1 MSLRA
6 PVYSL
11 RSRFA
16 AAPRVRLFD
25 VVCAVALST
34 IVSAGCESNS
44 SSSSGSA
51 GSKAAA
57 KAEASAASAADARCQ
72 QLLSSGLDMMRPESL
87 GITAQE
93 QQAVDSLNN
102 WAGDCGKSTAA
113 NDPAPK
119 NGSADAFADLYDLT
133 DIEHVRNCWLAKQL
147 GAGALKSQ
155 SADLDRIVGLFDIS
169 VRTVA
174 LVNSSDPLMPQ
185 TPYDTMVIGRGTAED
200 RAWLFGELLRQAGF
214 DSVIVRPK
222 ASSPPTAGS
231 TASGAI
237 GSGASGAAP
246 RWLVGVLLDKQ
257 VYLFDPTLGWPI
269 PSPDDKGTSATVQ
282 KPATLAQVVADDKLL
297 RKLDISPEKKYPLR
311 ASDLKSVQIEI
322 ITESRYSEPRIKR
335 IESFLAGNRSTTVYA
350 PLADAGGKPGL
361 RSRIESAGGGT
372 WKKEDVGVW
381 EYPDKQTSAV
391 HHLEGDTKTLHEGY
405 WLPFEG
411 PVELEFDMKTMH
423 WKVSTGTTFKD
434 LKGGKAGRKEGGA
447 FPGQGDSADR
457 VEVRHDARKQIKSR
471 IAQLQGDYA
480 TAIRKYLN
488 VQLDELPPAL
498 PLPEDIQEQAR
509 NHLPADKRPKGDGP
523 LAMET
528 PKREFFM
535 NFRAAEDAKFWMAV
549 CQMQQHDFDLAEE
562 TFSSYLRRYGQ
573 GAGTWVVH
581 AAYLRSLC
589 LAESK
594 KFALALVA
602 IAQLAQALQ
611 ENDYRRPS
619 FELLSER
626 WRAAR
631 DASKPP
637 VTGSETPP
645 KEQSAPATVKA
656 EPASAKPAASDKTPE
671 KTPPAVASPQKTPP
685 AAPAASDA
693 KSSAKPKSP

>member
-6 PVYSL
+6 RVYSL

-16 AAPRVRLFD
+16 AAPRVRVFGI
-25 VVCAVALST
+25 VCATALSA
-34 IVSAGCESNS
+34 IASAGCEPNS
-44 SSSSGSA
+44 STSSGSA
-51 GSKAAA
+51 ESKAAA
-57 KAEASAASAADARCQ
+57 KTEASAASAADARCR
-72 QLLSSGLDMMRPESL
+72 QLLSSGLDMIKPENL
-87 GITAQE
+87 GITARE

-102 WAGDCGKSTAA
+102 WASDCGKSTVA
-113 NDPAPK
+113 NDPATK

-147 GAGALKSQ
+147 GADVLKSQ
-155 SADLDRIVGLFDIS
+155 STDLDRIVGLFDLS

-174 LVNSSDPLMPQ
+174 LVNNSDPLFPQ

-214 DSVIVRPK
+214 DCVIVRPK
-222 ASSPPTAGS
+222 VSSPATTQG
-231 TASGAI
+231 
-237 GSGASGAAP
+237 GAAP
-246 RWLVGVLLDKQ
+246 RWLVGALLDKQ

-282 KPATLAQVVADDKLL
+282 KPATLAQAVADDRLL
-297 RKLDISPEKKYPLR
+297 RKLDVSPEKKYPLR

-322 ITESRYSEPRIKR
+322 ITSSRYSEPRIKR

-361 RSRIESAGGGT
+361 RSRIESAGGGA
-372 WKKEDVGVW
+372 WKKEDVSAW
-381 EYPDKQTSAV
+381 EYPEKQTSAA
-391 HHLEGDTKTLHEGY
+391 HHLEGDAKNLHEAY

-411 PVELEFDMKTMH
+411 PVELEFDKKTMH

-434 LKGGKAGRKEGGA
+434 LKGGKTSRKEGGA
-447 FPGQGDSADR
+447 FPGQSDSADR

-498 PLPEDIQEQAR
+498 PLPEDVQEQAR

-549 CQMQQHDFDLAEE
+549 CQMQQHEFDLAED
-562 TFSSYLRRYGQ
+562 TFNSYLRRYGQ
-573 GAGTWVVH
+573 GVGTWVVH

-626 WRAAR
+626 WRTAR

-637 VTGSETPP
+637 VTGSEQPP
-645 KEQSAPATVKA
+645 KETAPPANAKA
-656 EPASAKPAASDKTPE
+656 EPASAKPAASDKTSE
-671 KTPPAVASPQKTPP
+671 KTPAAAGSPPNTSA
-685 AAPAASDA
+685 AAPASPDV
-693 KSSAKPKSP
+693 KSTAKPKSP

>member
-1 MSLRA
+1 MSSRA
-6 PVYSL
+6 GVYSL

-25 VVCAVALST
+25 VACAVALSA
-34 IVSAGCESNS
+34 ILSAGCEPS
-44 SSSSGSA
+44 SSTSSGSA
-51 GSKAAA
+51 ASKANA

-72 QLLSSGLDMMRPESL
+72 QLLSSGLDMMKPENL

-102 WAGDCGKSTAA
+102 WAADCGKSTAV

-119 NGSADAFADLYDLT
+119 NGNAEAFADLYDLT
-133 DIEHVRNCWLAKQL
+133 DIEHVRNCWLVKQL
-147 GAGALKSQ
+147 GAGILKSQ
-155 SADLDRIVGLFDIS
+155 STDLDRIVGLFDLC

-174 LVNSSDPLMPQ
+174 LLNSSDPVLAQ
-185 TPYDTMVIGRGTAED
+185 TPYEAMVVGRGTAED

-222 ASSPPTAGS
+222 GSSPAKSSGAGS
-231 TASGAI
+231 
-237 GSGASGAAP
+237 SGAAP

-269 PSPDDKGTSATVQ
+269 PSPEDKGTSATVQ
-282 KPATLAQVVADDKLL
+282 KPATLAEVAAQDGLL
-297 RKLDISPEKKYPLR
+297 RKLDISADKKYRLR
-311 ASDLKSVQIEI
+311 ASDLKSVQVEI
-322 ITESRYSEPRIKR
+322 ITSNRYSEPRIKR

-350 PLADAGGKPGL
+350 PLADAGGRPGL
-361 RSRIESAGGGT
+361 RSRVESAGGGA
-372 WKKEDVGVW
+372 WKKEDVAVW
-381 EYPDKQTSAV
+381 EYPDKQIADA
-391 HHLEGDTKTLHEGY
+391 HHLEGDAKTLHEAY

-411 PVELEFDMKTMH
+411 PVELEFDPKTMH

-434 LKGGKAGRKEGGA
+434 LKGGKPGRNQGGG

-471 IAQLQGDYA
+471 IAHLQGEYA
-480 TAIRKYLN
+480 TAVRKYLN

-498 PLPEDIQEQAR
+498 QLPEDVQERAR
-509 NHLPADKRPKGDGP
+509 NYLPADKRPKGNGP

-535 NFRAAEDAKFWMAV
+535 NFRAAEDAKFWMGV
-549 CQMQQHDFDLAEE
+549 CKMQQHEFDLAED
-562 TFSSYLRRYGQ
+562 TFNSYLRRYGQ
-573 GAGTWVVH
+573 GVGTWVVQ

-602 IAQLAQALQ
+602 ITQLAQALQ
-611 ENDYRRPS
+611 ESDYRRPS
-619 FELLSER
+619 FELMSER
-626 WRAAR
+626 WRTAR

-637 VTGSETPP
+637 TTGSETQLKE
-645 KEQSAPATVKA
+645 KEQPTPARAKA
-656 EPASAKPAASDKTPE
+656 EPANAKPAGNDKTPE
-671 KTPPAVASPQKTPP
+671 KTPSSAGAPSKSSPATP
-685 AAPAASDA
+685 APSDA
-693 KSSAKPKSP
+693 KSTAKPKSP

>member
-1 MSLRA
+1 
-6 PVYSL
+6 
-11 RSRFA
+11 
-16 AAPRVRLFD
+16 
-25 VVCAVALST
+25 
-34 IVSAGCESNS
+34 
-44 SSSSGSA
+44 
-51 GSKAAA
+51 
-57 KAEASAASAADARCQ
+57 
-72 QLLSSGLDMMRPESL
+72 
-87 GITAQE
+87 
-93 QQAVDSLNN
+93 
-102 WAGDCGKSTAA
+102 
-113 NDPAPK
+113 
-119 NGSADAFADLYDLT
+119 
-133 DIEHVRNCWLAKQL
+133 
-147 GAGALKSQ
+147 
-155 SADLDRIVGLFDIS
+155 
-169 VRTVA
+169 
-174 LVNSSDPLMPQ
+174 
-185 TPYDTMVIGRGTAED
+185 
-200 RAWLFGELLRQAGF
+200 
-214 DSVIVRPK
+214 
-222 ASSPPTAGS
+222 
-231 TASGAI
+231 
-237 GSGASGAAP
+237 
-246 RWLVGVLLDKQ
+246 
-257 VYLFDPTLGWPI
+257 
-269 PSPDDKGTSATVQ
+269 VQ

-297 RKLDISPEKKYPLR
+297 RKLDVSPEKKYPLR
-311 ASDLKSVQIEI
+311 ASDLKSMQVEI
-322 ITESRYSEPRIKR
+322 ITSSRYSEPRIKR

-361 RSRIESAGGGT
+361 RSRVESAGGGA
-372 WKKEDVGVW
+372 WKKEDVSAW
-381 EYPDKQTSAV
+381 EYPDTQTSAA
-391 HHLEGDTKTLHEGY
+391 HHLEGDAKKLHEAY

-423 WKVSTGTTFKD
+423 WKVSTGTSFKD

-447 FPGQGDSADR
+447 FPGQSDSADR

-509 NHLPADKRPKGDGP
+509 THLPADKRPKGDGP

-549 CQMQQHDFDLAEE
+549 CQMQQREFDLAED
-562 TFSSYLRRYGQ
+562 TFNSYLRRYGQ

-626 WRAAR
+626 WRVAR

-645 KEQSAPATVKA
+645 KEPSARTNAKT

-671 KTPPAVASPQKTPP
+671 KTPDAAGSPPKTSP
-685 AAPAASDA
+685 AAPAPSDG
-693 KSSAKPKSP
+693 KSTAKPKSP